1 MKISVDEKLFLKLA
15 KDLKTTPENIIK
27 IFLEHASN
35 LPHSVWIDAIQE
47 NSSLDK
53 ALDKLM
59 TNSEVAFTIG
69 SLIEEIVG
77 DHEYII
83 DDGSYD
89 IEKGI
94 INFNIIFLEGGNESM
109 NEILL
114 QFGSDSGELISAS
127 MNDLVLDKD
136 VGEFL
141 DEIYYVLDELDDEY
155 EFDFEWLDN
164 KYLTFTIQID
174 TSEILNLPK
183 VDDLDKIVKKIK
195 EIIKS
200 HNSRRKLT

>member
-114 QFGSDSGELISAS
+114 
-127 MNDLVLDKD
+127 
-136 VGEFL
+136 
-141 DEIYYVLDELDDEY
+141 
-155 EFDFEWLDN
+155 
-164 KYLTFTIQID
+164 
-174 TSEILNLPK
+174 P
-183 VDDLDKIVKKIK
+183 
-195 EIIKS
+195 
-200 HNSRRKLT
+200 